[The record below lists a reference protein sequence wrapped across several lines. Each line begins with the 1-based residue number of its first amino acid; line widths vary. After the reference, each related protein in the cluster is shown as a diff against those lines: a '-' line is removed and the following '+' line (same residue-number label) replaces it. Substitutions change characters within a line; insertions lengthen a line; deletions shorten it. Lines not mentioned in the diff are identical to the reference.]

1 MKGIS
6 LYQTFRN
13 QTRPVPQSPS
23 EVNQSRNFLA
33 VWTPSRVIARTC
45 YSSADSWYR
54 VTGLIQIS
62 YYNLPHYYL
71 LTPVQLV
78 NPNCWIFLI
87 FWSRCK
93 WGSVCVIL
101 FLVVF
106 PLCGT
111 DWGMLTLQLDRWHKV
126 RNELWLIK
134 SLFCSTYV
142 IHSYSIIW
150 LTLIYFWK
158 LILIPGCDP
167 TCNINLILRTEI

>member
-33 VWTPSRVIARTC
+33 VWTPSRVITKTC

-93 WGSVCVIL
+93 WGSACVIL

-106 PLCGT
+106 PLCGP
-111 DWGMLTLQLDRWHKV
+111 DWGMLTLQSRQVTQSKTWVMAYQIFVLLHICNSQLLHYLTDFNLFLKTNPYNW
-126 RNELWLIK
+126 LW
-134 SLFCSTYV
+134 
-142 IHSYSIIW
+142 SY
-150 LTLIYFWK
+150 L
-158 LILIPGCDP
+158 
-167 TCNINLILRTEI
+167 